1 MFDNESALLD
11 AIRKDMELALADVG
25 QEIETIV
32 KQNVRQFVYDP
43 WEPTDKWNRL
53 YERRYEN
60 GGFLGSWTHRRLS
73 EGNSKKVSTAI
84 FSDPELM
91 TVPELYI
98 YRQDQSGDYNSSS
111 DDIFMKVL
119 DDLSEI
125 TDMPET
131 VTATDRRDIMDE
143 AIAEGTDYDF
153 YVDPESPNSYGEE
166 DNWWARPRD
175 YWSPS
180 IAYVD
185 RNLDGIVSYSL
196 AKHFEM
202 NW

>member
-1 MFDNESALLD
+1 MPIFDNESALLD
-11 AIRKDMELALADVG
+11 AIRKDMEIAMSDVG

-43 WEPTDKWNRL
+43 WEGMNRV

-73 EGNSKKVSTAI
+73 EGNSKKVSTVI

-91 TVPELYI
+91 TVPEITIEKPAYGNP
-98 YRQDQSGDYNSSS
+98 DSSS
-111 DDIFMKVL
+111 DDIFMKIL
-119 DDLSEI
+119 GDLSEI
-125 TDMPET
+125 TDLSET

-143 AIAEGTDYDF
+143 AIAEGTDWDF

-166 DNWWARPRD
+166 DNWWTRPRD

-202 NW
+202 KW

>member
-1 MFDNESALLD
+1 MPMFDNESALLD
-11 AIRKDMELALADVG
+11 AIRKDMELALSDVG
-25 QEIETIV
+25 EEIETIV
-32 KQNVRQFVYDP
+32 KQNVKQFVYDP
-43 WEPTDKWNRL
+43 WDGMNRL

-60 GGFLGSWTHRRLS
+60 SGFLGSWTHRRLS

-98 YRQDQSGDYNSSS
+98 YRQKDSGDYDSPS

-153 YVDPESPNSYGEE
+153 IVDIESPNSYGEE

-180 IAYVD
+180 IAYID

-202 NW
+202 KW

>member
-1 MFDNESALLD
+1 MPIFDNESALLD
-11 AIRKDMELALADVG
+11 AIRKDMEIAMSDVG

-43 WEPTDKWNRL
+43 WEGMNRV

-60 GGFLGSWTHRRLS
+60 GGFLGSWTHRKLS
-73 EGNSKKVSTAI
+73 EGNSKKVTTVI

-91 TVPELYI
+91 TVPEIIIERPTYGNP
-98 YRQDQSGDYNSSS
+98 DSSS
-111 DDIFMKVL
+111 DDIFMKIL
-119 DDLSEI
+119 GDLSEI
-125 TDMPET
+125 TDLSET

-143 AIAEGTDYDF
+143 AIAEGTDWDF
-153 YVDPESPNSYGEE
+153 YVDPENPNSYGEK
-166 DNWWARPRD
+166 DNWWTRPRD

-202 NW
+202 HW

>member
-1 MFDNESALLD
+1 MPMFDNESALLD
-11 AIRKDMELALADVG
+11 AIRKDMELALSDVG
-25 QEIETIV
+25 EEIETIV

-43 WEPTDKWNRL
+43 WDGMNRL
-53 YERRYEN
+53 YERRYEK

-73 EGNSKKVSTAI
+73 EGNSKKVSTVI

-91 TVPELYI
+91 TVPELYV
-98 YRQDQSGDYNSSS
+98 YRQNESGDYNSQS

-153 YVDPESPNSYGEE
+153 IVDIESPNSYGEE
-166 DNWWARPRD
+166 DNWWTRPRD

-180 IAYVD
+180 LAYID